1 METHVVDGK
10 TNILFILADD
20 LGPWGLHCYGNEEIQ
35 TPHLD
40 RLAKLGMLF
49 TSSFCTSPVCSPARA
64 SILTGT
70 IPSVHGVHDWIKAG
84 NLEPNPIGFMD
95 HTRTYTDV
103 LAEHGYTCALVGK
116 WHLGDSMRP
125 QHGISHWFCHP
136 KGSGPYNDQP
146 MIQNGKLIE
155 TKGYITDVITNEA
168 NSFLQSQEKRPFC
181 LQVNYT
187 APHSPWT
194 GHPEKFVSLYEQ
206 CAFESCPQEPKHPW
220 AGPLTKSSLE
230 NREYLKGYFAAV
242 TAMDNGIGSILH
254 TLEETGLIDNTIIF
268 FTSDNGFSCGQ
279 HGFWGKGN
287 GTFPM
292 NMYENSVKVP
302 LIVSYKGRI
311 NANTCSDA
319 MISQYDMLPTILEL
333 TGLSEYLPTHLPGTS
348 FVSVLTE
355 EKNGIREEVMVFDE
369 YGPVRMIRTKN
380 WKYIH
385 RYPYGIHELYCLA
398 SDPDERNNLID
409 DPTCRPMVEELRNR
423 LTLWFNEYAD
433 MVCDGKSLAVNGS
446 GQIQMITKNHDSTAA
461 FSSERIEFGPS
472 GFPMIDSSLNLQS
485 LASYKKSPDQ

>member
-1 METHVVDGK
+1 MEEHVMDKK
-10 TNILFILADD
+10 TNILYILADD
-20 LGPWGLHCYGNEEIQ
+20 LGPWALHCYGNKEIK

-40 RLAKLGMLF
+40 RLAELGMLF
-49 TSSFCTSPVCSPARA
+49 SNSFCTSPVCSPARA
-64 SILTGT
+64 SILCGT
-70 IPSVHGVHDWIKAG
+70 IPSAHGVHDWIKEG
-84 NLEPNPIGFMD
+84 NLPPNPIGFID
-95 HTRTYTDV
+95 HTRTYTDI

-136 KGSGPYNDQP
+136 KGSGPYNNQP
-146 MIQNGKLIE
+146 MIHNGELIE
-155 TKGYITDVITNEA
+155 TQGYITDVITNEA
-168 NSFLQSQEKRPFC
+168 VSFLQNYKEKPFC

-194 GHPEKFVSLYEQ
+194 GHPEKFVALYEQ
-206 CAFESCPQEPKHPW
+206 CAFESCPQEPEHPW
-220 AGPLTKSSLE
+220 AGPLTKSSLG

-242 TAMDNGIGSILH
+242 TAMDYGIGSIMH
-254 TLEETGLIDNTIIF
+254 ILEETGLIDNTVVF

-311 NANTCSDA
+311 KTNTSSDA
-319 MISQYDMLPTILEL
+319 MISQYDMMPTILEL
-333 TGLSEYLPTHLPGTS
+333 SGLPEYLPPHLPGVS
-348 FVSVLTE
+348 FVPILTE
-355 EKNGIREEVMVFDE
+355 EQNEIRDDVMVFDE

-385 RYPYGIHELYCLA
+385 RYPHGMHELYCLT
-398 SDPDERNNLID
+398 SDPDERNNLIND
-409 DPTCRPMVEELRNR
+409 TTCKQIIADLRNR
-423 LTLWFNEYAD
+423 LTRWFNEYANP
-433 MVCDGKSLAVNGS
+433 VYDGKALAVNGS
-446 GQIQMITKNHDSTAA
+446 GQVNQISKNIDSTSA
-461 FSSERIEFGPS
+461 FSSERIVFGPS
-472 GFPMIDSSLNLQS
+472 GFPMIDSTLNLQS
-485 LASYKKSPDQ
+485 LASYEKKTDQ